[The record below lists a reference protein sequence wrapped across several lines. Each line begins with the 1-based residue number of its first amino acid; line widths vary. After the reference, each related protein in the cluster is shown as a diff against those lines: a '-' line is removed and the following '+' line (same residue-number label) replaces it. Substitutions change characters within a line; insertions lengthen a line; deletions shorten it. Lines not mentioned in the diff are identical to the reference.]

1 MIHEVIILVLLFVIV
16 MIGYHYEQKIIRMQ
30 DDALWDDMEWG
41 RLAKIVTE
49 YDRFCAK
56 CLDEHFSVH
65 NKIVCKYMRQR
76 PDYLTIKQLSMNC
89 QNLQETI
96 EAEKRNYIEGFS
108 QKYQQHIGKFD
119 PDSYPDRLIRKYD
132 FEIEKTYNKY
142 RDLADLMHRQISEI
156 STIFD

>member
-1 MIHEVIILVLLFVIV
+1 MVHEVINLVLLFGIF
-16 MIGYHYEQKIIRMQ
+16 MIGYHYEQKIIRMR

-49 YDRFCAK
+49 YDRFCANR
-56 CLDEHFSVH
+56 LDEHFSIH

-76 PDYLTIKQLSMNC
+76 PDYLTVKQLSMNC
-89 QNLQETI
+89 QKLQEAI
-96 EAEKRNYIEGFS
+96 KAEKENYIEGFS

-142 RDLADLMHRQISEI
+142 RDLANLMDKQIFEI
-156 STIFD
+156 RMTFN

>member
-41 RLAKIVTE
+41 RLAKIVAE
-49 YDRFCAK
+49 YNLFCANR
-56 CLDEHFSVH
+56 LDEHFSIH
-65 NKIVCKYMRQR
+65 NKIVCRYMRTR
-76 PDYLTIKQLSMNC
+76 PDYLTVTQLSMNC
-89 QNLQETI
+89 QKLQEAI

-108 QKYQQHIGKFD
+108 KKYQQHIGKFD
-119 PDSYPDRLIRKYD
+119 PVSYPDRLTRKYD

-142 RDLADLMHRQISEI
+142 RDIADLMHRQISEI